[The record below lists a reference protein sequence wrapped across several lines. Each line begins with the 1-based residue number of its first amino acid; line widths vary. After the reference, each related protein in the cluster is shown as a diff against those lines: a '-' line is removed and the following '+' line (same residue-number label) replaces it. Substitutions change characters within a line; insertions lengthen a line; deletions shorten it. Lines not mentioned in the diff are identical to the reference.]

1 MSVPVPDQ
9 SPDERLIVL
18 VRHGEAAAGWDGDA
32 DPGLSDLGREQAAQ
46 VADELGGPSAGP
58 LVVSPL
64 RRTQETAA
72 PIARRL
78 GVAPVLEPLVGEV
91 PAPAAHASLAARGPW
106 LRTFMAG
113 SWAGAHE
120 DGLLAW
126 RDGLLGALL
135 ALPAD
140 TVVVTHFVAINAAV
154 GAALGDDRVVSFRPG
169 HCSRTTLRL
178 CDRGLELVHL
188 GAEAATVVR

>member
-1 MSVPVPDQ
+1 M
-9 SPDERLIVL
+9 VL

-32 DPGLSDLGREQAAQ
+32 DPGLSDLGRQQAERA
-46 VADELGGPSAGP
+46 AEELAGAAARP

-78 GVAPVLEPLVGEV
+78 GVAPVLEPAVGEV
-91 PAPAAHASLAARGPW
+91 PAPAPHSSLGARGPW

-113 SWAGAHE
+113 SWAGA
-120 DGLLAW
+120 DGGLQAW
-126 RDGLLGALL
+126 RHGLIDALL

-140 TVVVTHFVAINAAV
+140 AVVVTHFVAINVAV
-154 GAALGDDRVVSFRPG
+154 GAATGDDRVVSFRPG
-169 HCSRTTLRL
+169 YCSRTTLRIGE
-178 CDRGLELVHL
+178 DGLELVDR